1 MVRHLVCFIWT
12 EAAVPCAA
20 QLRGKDEVMAMIRFV
35 PSTLYSIAA
44 ATLMSAVV
52 VPASMDVAATGLGSV
67 TPEFVAASGSPIP
80 TPVSVQSGSSQTSPA
95 APHAKRASVDRV
107 EARIAELHKELK
119 ITDAQGDLWN
129 GFAQVMRDNSQTMQA
144 LADQRSLNQKTMSA
158 VDDLASYETITEA
171 HVEGLK
177 KLVPAF
183 QALYDAMSPEQKK
196 TADAVFSRYS
206 RRVASN
212 TAMSSGG
219 APRAKP

>member
-1 MVRHLVCFIWT
+1 
-12 EAAVPCAA
+12 
-20 QLRGKDEVMAMIRFV
+20 
-35 PSTLYSIAA
+35 
-44 ATLMSAVV
+44 
-52 VPASMDVAATGLGSV
+52 MDVAATGLGSV
-67 TPEFVAASGSPIP
+67 TPEFVAASGSPMP
-80 TPVSVQSGSSQTSPA
+80 TPVAVQSGSSQTSPA

-129 GFAQVMRDNSQTMQA
+129 GFAQVMRDNSQSMQA

-212 TAMSSGG
+212 TAMSSGA
-219 APRAKP
+219 APKAKP

>member
-1 MVRHLVCFIWT
+1 
-12 EAAVPCAA
+12 
-20 QLRGKDEVMAMIRFV
+20 MIRFV

-67 TPEFVAASGSPIP
+67 TPEFVAASGSPMP
-80 TPVSVQSGSSQTSPA
+80 TPVAVQSGSSQTAPSA

-129 GFAQVMRDNSQTMQA
+129 GFAQVMRDNSQTMQS
-144 LADQRSLNQKTMSA
+144 LADQRSSNQKTMSA
-158 VDDLASYETITEA
+158 VDDLASYEAITEA

-196 TADAVFSRYS
+196 TADAVFSRFS

-219 APRAKP
+219 APKAKP